1 MYPPGIVTRTCTV
14 TDDSEPVTEPVT
26 DDTEPE
32 PEPVPT
38 PTVTLTL
45 APDTLAALTAITTAA
60 QSLADALNRFNRS

>member
-1 MYPPGIVTRTCTV
+1 MALPEPV

-38 PTVTLTL
+38 PTVMLTL

>member
-1 MYPPGIVTRTCTV
+1 MALPEPV
-14 TDDSEPVTEPVT
+14 TDDTEPITEPVT

-32 PEPVPT
+32 PEPAPVPT

-60 QSLADALNRFNRS
+60 QSLADALTRFNRS